1 VRSGHGQ
8 TRCRLDPVARD
19 PNRTSSPPFC
29 CDARPDLIRQ
39 YSKSP
44 RQFEEMSLCG
54 RLAFGYSNMDRL
66 PVDRYCPLRNGDIL
80 RHGRRKEVRVVF
92 VTAISSEYGLGS
104 P

>member
-1 VRSGHGQ
+1 
-8 TRCRLDPVARD
+8 
-19 PNRTSSPPFC
+19 
-29 CDARPDLIRQ
+29 
-39 YSKSP
+39 
-44 RQFEEMSLCG
+44 MSLCG